1 MPDSTQEFDFSA
13 AESAP
18 DLPIEILPQREFL
31 GWDRSLL
38 SALKG
43 WLLDDS
49 RRQSLAQTLVI
60 VPTSNSGRRLRMTL
74 SEGGGVLSPHV
85 MPPSWLF
92 SVDGANAGSSDVAS
106 RQESLWAWVEAI
118 RAIDV
123 QEFPNLFPNHEPG
136 STKTFSAALALARQM
151 MTLRDMLADG
161 DADFRDAQQHSIESD
176 RWRELAVIES
186 NMLKCL
192 AGWKLEDQV
201 LAKRKNAHSP
211 VLPTGVTQV
220 VVACVPDPTLL
231 ALRALQSFLNAGIP
245 VTVVIHAPDSESASF
260 DPWGIP
266 LSDVWARKQ
275 IEIPEW
281 RERLHVVDSSTE
293 AAEVC
298 VSVFAEETSSSDL
311 SALALCDASFAP
323 ALNKV
328 FADSGW
334 GLFDPEGRSLAE
346 SGLMRLLR
354 VMRSLSGEG
363 KSFESLCEL
372 VKLPSSEMFLPDGV
386 DRHTAATLMDK
397 LLVDHLPETVNDAQ
411 FLSSGEAEL
420 VVKSISDHLNELKT
434 GKLSATLRS
443 WLSHWLTNTDQDV
456 AEAAEVALADSLD
469 AIERLEKVGENPR
482 AEEVFDMLAES
493 LQSCRVS
500 SDRSDTALDLQGW
513 LEISYDPAPHLV
525 LAGMHE
531 ECVPDGTTDD
541 AFVPDSLRESL
552 NLRDSRGRF
561 ARDAFLLQSA
571 ITSRSERGRVDAVIS
586 RFNDQGEARKPSRLL
601 MRQNGSEL
609 AALVGHLF
617 AESESTRTYGGA
629 WQRDWKLK
637 LPAVKNPYSPEGDE
651 KIRSISPSAIKD
663 YLNCPLRFYLKRI
676 VGMDG
681 YEAGKREMNAMDF
694 GNVCHDVL
702 DLFGKD
708 LIIRDS
714 EDEGEI
720 YTFLSDTLDTKVKRQ
735 YGGKLNLPLM
745 VQLESARERLRA
757 FATVQAADRA
767 AGWRIVET
775 ELFVGK
781 DDILWEVADHPIR
794 MIIDRIDCNEDKS
807 CWRVW
812 DYKTSGKA
820 RKPEDQHMKLW
831 KEEEGRPQLGEL
843 IQPSGR
849 SKTERRWADVQLP
862 LYAAFVQQHFNT
874 PELPEVGY
882 INLPRAISDVGF
894 YPWKDF
900 SEEVVD
906 QAMDWTAS
914 TIGAIRDGDFE
925 QCTNI
930 PTAEREWDE
939 FSELAPDGLD
949 VAFGVSEAG
958 K

>member
-1 MPDSTQEFDFSA
+1 MSDFTQEFDFSDA
-13 AESAP
+13 GSAP
-18 DLPIEILPQREFL
+18 DPLTEMLPQREFL

-38 SALKG
+38 STLKD

-49 RRQSLAQTLVI
+49 RRESLAQTLVI
-60 VPTSNSGRRLRMTL
+60 VPTSNSGRRLRMAL

-92 SVDGANAGSSDVAS
+92 SVDSSDDIAS

-118 RAIDV
+118 RSIDV
-123 QEFPNLFPNHEPG
+123 RNFPNLFPNHEPG

-161 DADFRDAQQHSIESD
+161 DADFHDAQQHSIESD
-176 RWRELAVIES
+176 RWQELAVIES
-186 NMLKCL
+186 RMLKCL

-201 LAKRKNAHSP
+201 LAKRKKAHHP
-211 VLPTGVTQV
+211 VLPTGVTRV

-231 ALRALQSFLNAGIP
+231 AARALESFLNAGIP
-245 VTVVIHAPDSESASF
+245 VTVLIHAPDSEAASF

-266 LSDVWARKQ
+266 LSDVWSKKLIQ
-275 IEIPEW
+275 IPEW
-281 RERLHVVDSSTE
+281 KDRLHVVDSSTE

-298 VSVFAEETSSSDL
+298 VRVFADEKSTSDK

-323 ALNKV
+323 ALNKE
-328 FADSGW
+328 FIEAGW
-334 GLFDPEGRSLAE
+334 GLFDPEGRVLAE

-354 VMRSLSGEG
+354 VMRSLSGDG
-363 KSFESLCEL
+363 RPFEALCEL
-372 VKLPSSEMFLPDGV
+372 VKLPGADMLLPSDI
-386 DRHTAATLMDK
+386 DRHTAAELMDT

-411 FLSSGEAEL
+411 FLSSGDTEV
-420 VVKSISDHLNELKT
+420 VVKSVADHLNQLKT
-434 GKLSATLRS
+434 GTISKTLRN
-443 WLSHWLTNTDQDV
+443 WLSHWLAGTDQDV

-482 AEEVFDMLAES
+482 AEEAFDMLAEG

-531 ECVPDGTTDD
+531 ECVPDGTADD

-571 ITSRSERGRVDAVIS
+571 ITSRAENGRVDAVVA
-586 RFNDQGEARKPSRLL
+586 RFNDQGESRKPSRLL
-601 MRQNGSEL
+601 MRQNGAEL

-629 WQRDWKLK
+629 WQRDWTLK
-637 LPAVKNPYSPEGDE
+637 MPVMKNPYSPDSNDE
-651 KIRSISPSAIKD
+651 VLGLSPSAIKD
-663 YLNCPLRFYLKRI
+663 YLSCPLRFYLKRI
-676 VGMDG
+676 VGMDS

-694 GNVCHDVL
+694 GNICHDVL
-702 DLFGKD
+702 DAFGKD
-708 LIIRDS
+708 LTIRDS
-714 EDEGEI
+714 EDEAEI
-720 YTFLSDTLDTKVKRQ
+720 YDFLSATLDQKVKRK

-767 AGWRIVET
+767 AGWSIVET

-781 DDILWEVADHPIR
+781 DDLTWKVGGHPIR
-794 MIIDRIDCNEDKS
+794 MIIDRIDRNEDGS

-820 RKPEDQHMKLW
+820 RKPEEQHMKLW
-831 KEEEGRPQLGEL
+831 KDEEDRPRLGSL
-843 IQPSGR
+843 IQPAGR

-862 LYAAFVQQHFNT
+862 LYAAFVQKHFNT
-874 PELPEVGY
+874 PELPQVGY
-882 INLPRAISDVGF
+882 INLPRAVSDVGF

-900 SEEVVD
+900 SEEGVD
-906 QAMDWTAS
+906 HAMSWAS
-914 TIGAIRDGDFE
+914 VAIEAIRSGDFSE
-925 QCTNI
+925 CANI
-930 PTAEREWDE
+930 PTAERDWDD
-939 FSELAPDGLD
+939 FSELAPDGLGT
-949 VAFGVSEAG
+949 AFGLYETSV
-958 K
+958 